1 LDGAALQGET
11 PAGLIPTE
19 FSMSEQRKLIRA
31 TGIISLATFASRILG
46 LIRESVIAYLFGA
59 GLSADAFFVAFR
71 IPNML
76 RRLLA
81 EGSLS
86 ASFIPVFTE
95 YRQQRGK
102 RQAWELASTAISIAS
117 VILVLVAIAGIVA
130 APLIVK
136 FIAPGF
142 KAVENK
148 QQLTILL
155 TRIIFPY
162 IFCIG
167 LAALFM
173 GILNSLHH
181 FFAPA
186 LSPALLNICIIT
198 SALYLAP
205 RLAEPVVALAIGV
218 VLGGVVQ
225 LVFQLPYLK
234 QKGMRF
240 RFSFDFKHPG
250 VRRVG
255 QLMLP
260 AMLGLAVYEVNGL
273 VDTLLASFLPPGS
286 VSYLNYGNRLVQFP
300 LGLFGIALGT
310 AILPTL
316 SRQAANGDLEH
327 LKDTFSL
334 GLRLVLFVSTPAMV
348 GLMILGEPIIQLLF
362 QRGEFGYSATVAST
376 QALFYYAVGLCAYAG
391 VKVTVPVFYA
401 LQDTKTPVKISIVA
415 MIVNIFLN
423 LILMVPLKHGGLAL
437 ATALS
442 SMLNMGW
449 LIVNMRR
456 RLGRLGGKKIFAS
469 FIRIALASAVMGVL
483 CWLAMDYFSFTR
495 QSQWLKAGLLGGCI
509 ITATGVFLLL
519 SHWLGSEEL
528 LLLKQGFLASPAE
541 KRGNN

>member
-1 LDGAALQGET
+1 
-11 PAGLIPTE
+11 
-19 FSMSEQRKLIRA
+19 MSEQRKLIRA

-46 LIRESVIAYLFGA
+46 LVREAVIAFLFGA
-59 GLSADAFFVAFR
+59 GMSADAFFVAFR

-95 YRQQRGK
+95 YHHKRGQ
-102 RQAWELASTAISIAS
+102 RQAWELASTMICIVS
-117 VILVLVAIAGIVA
+117 VILVLVTILGVVA

-136 FIAPGF
+136 LVAPGF
-142 KAVENK
+142 KAIENK
-148 QQLTILL
+148 QQLTTLL

-186 LSPALLNICIIT
+186 LSPALLNISIIS
-198 SALYLAP
+198 SALYFAP
-205 RLAEPVVALAIGV
+205 RFKEPVIALALGV
-218 VLGGVVQ
+218 LLGGVVQ
-225 LVFQLPYLK
+225 LLFQLPFLK
-234 QKGMRF
+234 QKGMKF
-240 RFSFDFKHPG
+240 NVNFNLKHPG
-250 VRRVG
+250 VRRIG
-255 QLMLP
+255 RLMLP
-260 AMLGLAVYEVNGL
+260 AMIGLAVYEINGL

-316 SRQAANGDLEH
+316 SRQAVEGDLNR
-327 LKDTFSL
+327 LKDTFSM
-334 GLRLVLFVSTPAMV
+334 GLRLVLFVSMPAMI

-362 QRGEFGYSATVAST
+362 QRGEFGYSATVGSA

-401 LQDTKTPVKISIVA
+401 LQDTKTPVKISIIA
-415 MIVNIFLN
+415 MTVNIFLN
-423 LILMVPLKHGGLAL
+423 LILMGPLKHGGLAL

-449 LIVNMRR
+449 LLITLRK
-456 RLGRLGGKKIFAS
+456 RLGNLGGRMVLAS
-469 FIRIALASAVMGVL
+469 FVRIALASALMGLL
-483 CWLAMDYFSFTR
+483 CWLVIHYSSFMH
-495 QSQWLKAGLLGGCI
+495 QSQWVKVGLLGGCI
-509 ITATGVFLLL
+509 AGGAVVFLSF
-519 SHWLGSEEL
+519 SHWLGSQEL
-528 LLLKQGFLASPAE
+528 LLLKQGFRP
-541 KRGNN
+541 RGQ